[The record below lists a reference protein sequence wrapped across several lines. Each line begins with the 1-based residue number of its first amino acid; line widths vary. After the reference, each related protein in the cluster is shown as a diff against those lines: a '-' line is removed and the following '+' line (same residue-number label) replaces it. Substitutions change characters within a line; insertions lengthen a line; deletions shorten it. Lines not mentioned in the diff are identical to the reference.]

1 MRSLPENPIVSEE
14 ALLTGMVF
22 NIQRYST
29 EDGPGIRTT
38 IFLKGCPMSCPWC
51 HNPEGMSPRPEL
63 VWYDVRCIAAQDCL
77 KVCPQNAL
85 TLTPQGMLIDRDK
98 CDACGL
104 CEEACPAAA
113 LEVIG
118 KRRTVD
124 EVVEEALR
132 DKVFYEKS
140 NGGVTLSGGEPGL
153 WFEFAMELMRR
164 LGEEGVH
171 VALDTCGGISSEKFR
186 HLVEKADLILFDLKV
201 MDEEKHAQYTGI
213 ELEKV
218 LDNARWLGSTGK
230 PVWVR
235 TPIIPGYTDDEDN
248 IRKIANFIKV
258 NMPNLERYDLLAFN
272 NTCVGKYERLNRI
285 FAMADQ
291 PLLSRKEMER
301 LKEVAIAEG
310 LEPVHWSGAT
320 RLEKEA

>member
-1 MRSLPENPIVSEE
+1 MPENPIASEE
-14 ALLTGMVF
+14 DLLTGMVF

-63 VWYDVRCIAAQDCL
+63 VWYEVRCIGARDCL
-77 KVCPQNAL
+77 KACPRDAL
-85 TLTPQGMLIDRDK
+85 TLTPQGMIIDREK

-118 KRRTVD
+118 KKRTVD
-124 EVVEEALR
+124 EV

-140 NGGVTLSGGEPGL
+140 DGGVTLSGGEPGL
-153 WFEFAMELMRR
+153 WFDFSMELMRR
-164 LGEEGVH
+164 FKEEGVH
-171 VALDTCGGISSEKFR
+171 VALDTCGGISEERFQR
-186 HLVEKADLILFDLKV
+186 LVDRADLVLMDLKV
-201 MDEEKHAQYTGI
+201 MDERKHREYTGI
-213 ELEKV
+213 ELERV
-218 LDNARWLGSTGK
+218 LGNARWLGSTGK

-248 IRKIANFIKV
+248 IREIARFIRE
-258 NMPNLERYDLLAFN
+258 NMPNVERYDLLAFN
-272 NTCVGKYERLNRI
+272 NTCVGKYNRLNRE
-285 FAMADQ
+285 FALDGQ
-291 PLLSRKEMER
+291 GLLGQDEMER
-301 LKEVAIAEG
+301 LKEVAVAEG
-310 LEPVHWSGAT
+310 LGCTHWSGAT